1 MEITTNPPR
10 SFSER
15 CHTLEIAAQAVR
27 QRAVRRGDDLIGWR
41 LARLMRDACTD
52 TQVNDAEHKYV
63 AWRRACVA
71 HWGLSWGDKAAGS
84 P

>member
-1 MEITTNPPR
+1 MNELKTRSPR

-15 CHTLEIAAQAVR
+15 CHTLEVAAHVVR

-52 TQVNDAEHKYV
+52 TQVNDAERKYG
-63 AWRRACVA
+63 AWRRACL
-71 HWGLSWGDKAAGS
+71 GLIGTERAG
-84 P
+84 